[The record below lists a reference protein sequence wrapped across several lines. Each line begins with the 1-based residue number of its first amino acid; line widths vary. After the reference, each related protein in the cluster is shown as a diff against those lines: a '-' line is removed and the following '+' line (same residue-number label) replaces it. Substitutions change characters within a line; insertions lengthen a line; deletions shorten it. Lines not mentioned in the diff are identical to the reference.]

1 VKAIGFFYSWSG
13 RRELDSYFDQVASA
27 FGALGI
33 ELHVVLANELLH
45 PNGSLHGLNP
55 FVSEKKLLR
64 FVARER
70 PDFLFSVNNAG
81 MTAALE
87 RSFPIPIVKWLVD
100 DLPHLFFHDGVAAAE
115 RLFDGPAQVICY
127 STTLAGQVAA
137 AAATGEGRISWV
149 AHGTNLAG
157 AEFGPGEP
165 TIPISF
171 IGTCLDHRPFLAVLK
186 AAAPRGAAAEVL
198 RALAMMKQDYIAAAA
213 APLDSEVLAE
223 AIREA
228 GFDAEHFKRI
238 LTDLATTQNRIQ
250 GLLQIEDLGLHLFGN
265 DLWLNSLAVTPRLA
279 DRFEFV
285 ERVNSYQRLLS
296 TYARSRISVNIPNVQ
311 NCAGLAVRVFDVMA
325 SPSLL
330 ITEYHPDSDLIRLFG
345 ADCPVPMYKDFGHLR
360 ELCRHYLDHEEERLA
375 LVAKCNALVGSAFLL
390 PNRLGEMLAA
400 GGVEVPRGRATAKLY
415 EIIDTRRFY
424 GFPRTVD
431 RVEPWVRLAGKRLL
445 KQLAGPILTLRP
457 SD

>member
-1 VKAIGFFYSWSG
+1 
-13 RRELDSYFDQVASA
+13 
-27 FGALGI
+27 
-33 ELHVVLANELLH
+33 
-45 PNGSLHGLNP
+45 
-55 FVSEKKLLR
+55 
-64 FVARER
+64 
-70 PDFLFSVNNAG
+70 
-81 MTAALE
+81 
-87 RSFPIPIVKWLVD
+87 
-100 DLPHLFFHDGVAAAE
+100 
-115 RLFDGPAQVICY
+115 
-127 STTLAGQVAA
+127 
-137 AAATGEGRISWV
+137 
-149 AHGTNLAG
+149 
-157 AEFGPGEP
+157 
-165 TIPISF
+165 
-171 IGTCLDHRPFLAVLK
+171 
-186 AAAPRGAAAEVL
+186 
-198 RALAMMKQDYIAAAA
+198 
-213 APLDSEVLAE
+213 
-223 AIREA
+223 
-228 GFDAEHFKRI
+228 
-238 LTDLATTQNRIQ
+238 
-250 GLLQIEDLGLHLFGN
+250 
-265 DLWLNSLAVTPRLA
+265 
-279 DRFEFV
+279 
-285 ERVNSYQRLLS
+285 
-296 TYARSRISVNIPNVQ
+296 VNIPNVQ